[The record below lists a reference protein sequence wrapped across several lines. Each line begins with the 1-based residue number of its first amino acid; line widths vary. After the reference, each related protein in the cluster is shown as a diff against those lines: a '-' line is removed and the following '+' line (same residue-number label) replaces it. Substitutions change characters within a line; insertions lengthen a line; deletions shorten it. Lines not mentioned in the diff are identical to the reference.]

1 MRQTGMTL
9 LEIMIV
15 LAILAAVMGLL
26 IGPRVIDAHNRA
38 RIETTRI
45 KLKKYAYEAYPSW
58 AASHGVGCPASLA
71 ELNPFMNANDTTDG
85 WGQPIELLCG
95 ASLPAGVHGI
105 GVVSRGEDGKLA
117 TADDLTSW

>member
-1 MRQTGMTL
+1 MQTATTFLRDVDASARARLAPTRIAARQTGMTL

-38 RIETTRI
+38 RIETTQM

-71 ELNPFMNANDTTDG
+71 ELNPYMN
-85 WGQPIELLCG
+85 
-95 ASLPAGVHGI
+95 
-105 GVVSRGEDGKLA
+105 
-117 TADDLTSW
+117 